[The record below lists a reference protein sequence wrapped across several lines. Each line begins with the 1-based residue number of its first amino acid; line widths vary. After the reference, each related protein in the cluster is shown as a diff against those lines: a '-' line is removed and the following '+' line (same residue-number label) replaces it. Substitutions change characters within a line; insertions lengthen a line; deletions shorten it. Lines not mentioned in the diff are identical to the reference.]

1 METLKDIFV
10 TIYNDDYE
18 ALRRRDDPLFGIPS
32 ELEEVR
38 RTKNIIEVITIKLY
52 VLSVESFQKAE
63 WDKLDEVL
71 TAPGWFS
78 LKRVS
83 LILKILNVGWGVSIE
98 QEVRNLPE
106 IQFPGL
112 SSSNSVSF
120 DFKVSQ

>member
-98 QEVRNLPE
+98 QEVRN
-106 IQFPGL
+106 
-112 SSSNSVSF
+112 
-120 DFKVSQ
+120 